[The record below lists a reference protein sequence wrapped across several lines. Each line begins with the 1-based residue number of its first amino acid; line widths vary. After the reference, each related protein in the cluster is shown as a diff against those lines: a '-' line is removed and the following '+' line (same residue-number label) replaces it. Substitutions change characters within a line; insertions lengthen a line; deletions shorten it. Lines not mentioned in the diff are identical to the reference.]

1 MLAPIFQRFG
11 PKFVFFFAKAPVIYN
26 TKSTHKNAKSP
37 TSGGAGYHGNH
48 GSLGLGLLKNPGLE
62 SSWLKS
68 PGLKSLGLNLG
79 VENSGV
85 EMSLN
90 MYIVYCL
97 TLLSGF
103 HIYLNWKAYKDE
115 WDLTKVVAYHQF
127 DILNMLLLIWVH
139 LLRPLI

>member
-68 PGLKSLGLNLG
+68 PGLKSLGLKSPGLKYTL
-79 VENSGV
+79 SI
-85 EMSLN
+85 SLKD
-90 MYIVYCL
+90 IS
-97 TLLSGF
+97 TLNFSTPDFSTPDFSTMNFPTLDFSTTPTRGCRGR
-103 HIYLNWKAYKDE
+103 HG
-115 WDLTKVVAYHQF
+115 TQPH
-127 DILNMLLLIWVH
+127 
-139 LLRPLI
+139 RR